1 LLQVKRRNG
10 QRPFGVS
17 PAEGGITSKIRG
29 EDHMRKI
36 MLLVVGCAA
45 PVYGQNAATDFRTAA
60 GCGPQKMPYEVT
72 WNPPDKGV
80 MAPSAGKARI
90 YVIEIVGTNTTGVT
104 TRVGVDGNWMGA
116 NTGQGYISFD
126 LDPGEHNICA
136 DWQSILKVRQQDGGA
151 MVMKAESLTEVE
163 EAEGQ
168 WLLSISQKSAWK
180 KK

>member
-1 LLQVKRRNG
+1 
-10 QRPFGVS
+10 
-17 PAEGGITSKIRG
+17 
-29 EDHMRKI
+29 MRKI
-36 MLLVVGCAA
+36 MLLVLVCAA
-45 PVYGQNAATDFRTAA
+45 PVYGQNATADFRTAA
-60 GCGPQKMPYEVT
+60 GCGSEKTHYEVT
-72 WNPPDKGV
+72 LNPPDKGV
-80 MAPSAGKARI
+80 IAPSAGKARI

-116 NTGQGYISFD
+116 NTGQGYISFEV
-126 LDPGEHNICA
+126 DPGSHNICA

-151 MVMKAESLTEVE
+151 MVMRVEAGGTYYFVVGVLVQALNFSLTEVD